1 MSLTKVTFSMVSGE
15 TANVFDFGATGDG
28 TTDDTAAIQAAINYC
43 VANTTSGTSTTPA
56 KGPVALTFPPG
67 YYKVS
72 SPLSVTGPIS
82 IVGQSN
88 AEFSSGARI
97 FQTTSND
104 LFFVKPSVTNPTF
117 NIQNVTLLSTIA
129 GTGHLINFQPTGATY
144 FNSTRISNCVFS
156 NPQQSSIRLCGDD
169 IKIQGCTFDVSGYS
183 GLAIELG
190 SNTSGDSVTNS
201 SITECNFFNIP
212 TRCISVYNASSIRI
226 ENNVVSQNGSSKTL
240 SFVDGLD
247 TSASQFYAISVSS
260 NTLTGVSRMFA
271 ASAATSCIFSNNI
284 AYDCG
289 LDSAET
295 RNAIE
300 FINVCQNISIDGN
313 LLNGAYGAN
322 SIFKNTGTL
331 SNISFTD
338 NIISGSSSG
347 TAIVCG
353 AMTGNVSNNS
363 ISGWSTAISS
373 SNFSN
378 IQYNFIGIQ
387 APTYGAS
394 VNINAILGDT
404 VLIVAT
410 NGSNFTINAPTN
422 SYAGRKLT
430 IVVLNNSGG
439 SLGTITWDPAYKMSS
454 FTNPANQ
461 YLQSV
466 TFDYISNLGY
476 WYEINKTSTQ
486 IPL

>member
-1 MSLTKVTFSMVSGE
+1 MTSGQ

-28 TTDDTAAIQAAINYC
+28 VTDDTAAIQAAINYC
-43 VANTTSGTSTTPA
+43 VANTNSGSSTTPA
-56 KGPVALTFPPG
+56 KGPITLTFPPG

-72 SPLSVTGPIS
+72 APLTVTGTIA
-82 IVGQSN
+82 IAGQAN
-88 AEFSSGARI
+88 AEFSSGTRI

-117 NIQNVTLLSTIA
+117 SIENVTLLSTIA
-129 GTGHLINFQPTGATY
+129 GTGHLINFQPTGTTY
-144 FNSTRISNCVFS
+144 FNSNRITNCCFS
-156 NPQQSSIRLCGDD
+156 NPQQASIRLCGDD
-169 IKIQGCTFDVSGYS
+169 VKIQGCTFDVSGYS

-212 TRCISVYNASSIRI
+212 VRCISVYNASSIRI
-226 ENNVVSQNGSSKTL
+226 ENNVVSQNGSSKTIA
-240 SFVDGLD
+240 FVDGLD
-247 TSASQFYAISVSS
+247 TSATQFYAISTSS

-271 ASAATSCIFSNNI
+271 GSAATNCVFSNNI

-289 LDSAET
+289 LDSSET

-300 FINVCQNISIDGN
+300 FINVSQNISIDGN
-313 LLNGAYGAN
+313 LLNGAYGSY

-338 NIISGSSSG
+338 NIVSGSSSG
-347 TAIVCG
+347 TAVVCG

-363 ISGWSTAISS
+363 ISGWSTSISS
-373 SNFSN
+373 SNFAN

-387 APTYGAS
+387 APTYGSS
-394 VNINAILGDT
+394 VNINAVLGDT
-404 VLIVAT
+404 VLIEAT
-410 NGSNFTINAPTN
+410 NGSSFTINAPTN
-422 SYAGRKLT
+422 PYAGRKLT

-439 SLGTITWDPAYKMSS
+439 SLGTITWNAIYKMNAFS
-454 FTNPANQ
+454 NPANQ
-461 YLQSV
+461 YLQSI

-476 WYEINKTSTQ
+476 WYEINRTSTQ